1 MFTEKQIAVL
11 NSHKFKQQLDSHKDK
26 HIVVCKEKFKTS
38 DVKAFYGDSH
48 KYTDIEKEHADMEG
62 FEPSAD
68 HEDAGDGDSQEQE

>member
-62 FEPSAD
+62 FKPSTD